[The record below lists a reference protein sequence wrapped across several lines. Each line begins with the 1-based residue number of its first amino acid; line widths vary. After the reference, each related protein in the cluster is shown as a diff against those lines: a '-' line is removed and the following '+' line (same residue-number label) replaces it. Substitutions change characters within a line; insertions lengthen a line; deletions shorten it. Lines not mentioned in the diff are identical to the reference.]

1 MLTRPELLGI
11 ASVCDHEPM
20 VSLMVRAMWLP
31 GPSWGQKPV
40 PRAEVTRSGGGWHMY
55 TRRQHRA
62 KFENS
67 EKMIHQPPGARQ
79 QPGLPHK
86 EASGEA

>member
-11 ASVCDHEPM
+11 ASLCDHEPM

-40 PRAEVTRSGGGWHMY
+40 PRAEVTRSGGDGICVQGDS
-55 TRRQHRA
+55 TGQNLKTVKR
-62 KFENS
+62 
-67 EKMIHQPPGARQ
+67 
-79 QPGLPHK
+79 
-86 EASGEA
+86 